1 VTTAAPVLARERSL
15 RAVWAKTL
23 RDQRRALLW
32 WAIAIGLVVLM
43 YSAFYPSIRSNA
55 QQFDQYMKNLPVA
68 VRKMLGGSNISSPAG
83 YLMSEIFSFMGPVL
97 LLVYA
102 IGAGSRAI
110 AGEEERG
117 TLDLLLSTPVR
128 RRTVVVETF
137 VAMAVGTFVIAATAW
152 LVTAVA
158 GPAFDLSVPFAGLT
172 AAFLNLFLMA
182 LAFGSIALAIGA
194 AMGSKGVSIGVAAGA
209 ALATFLLKTFAVAVA
224 WLEPWRLLSPFWYYT
239 GHDPLRTGFR
249 VADPIVLA
257 MISVVALGVA
267 LVAFEGRDL
276 AT

>member
-1 VTTAAPVLARERSL
+1 MASVTVLARDRSL
-15 RAVWAKTL
+15 AAVWSKTL

-43 YSAFYPSIRSNA
+43 YSAFYPSIVQNA
-55 QQFDQYMKNLPVA
+55 SQFNDYMKNLPKA
-68 VRKMLGGSNISSPAG
+68 VKDMIGGSNIASPEG

-102 IGAGSRAI
+102 IGAGARAI

-128 RRTVVVETF
+128 RRRVVADKF
-137 VAMAVGTFVIAATAW
+137 VAMTIGTFVIAVAAW

-158 GPAFDLSVPFAGLT
+158 GPAFDLTPSLTGLT
-172 AAFLNLFLMA
+172 AAFLNLFLMT
-182 LAFGSIALAIGA
+182 LAFGSIALAVGA
-194 AMGSKGVSIGVAAGA
+194 ATGGKGLAVGAASGA
-209 ALATFLLKTFAVAVA
+209 ALLTFLLKTFAAAVS
-224 WLEPWRLLSPFWYYT
+224 WLEPYRYLSPFFYYT
-239 GHDPLRTGFR
+239 GHDPLRSGFE
-249 VADPIVLA
+249 ATDPLVLA
-257 MISVVALGVA
+257 GISIVALAIA
-267 LVAFEGRDL
+267 LVTFERRDL